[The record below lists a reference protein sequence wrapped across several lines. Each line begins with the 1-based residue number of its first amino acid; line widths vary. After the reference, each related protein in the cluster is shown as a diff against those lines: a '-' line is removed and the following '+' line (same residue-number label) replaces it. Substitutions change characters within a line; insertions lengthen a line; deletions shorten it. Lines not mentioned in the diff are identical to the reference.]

1 MKLEKLKKWNLEE
14 TVNYLEEEVHL
25 ISEDEKKRMT
35 EYKNIKKVHKI
46 TNHKSAENLIHA
58 YANADIV
65 DEKVRKTARLVVERS
80 KVCKKNQRSLIR
92 SLTLKL

>member
-1 MKLEKLKKWNLEE
+1 M
-14 TVNYLEEEVHL
+14 V
-25 ISEDEKKRMT
+25 SEDEKKRMT

-65 DEKVRKTARLVVERS
+65 VEKVS
-80 KVCKKNQRSLIR
+80 NQ
-92 SLTLKL
+92 SLT